1 MLILSGLMLPI
12 LAFGSFLFENDII
25 VTICVMGL
33 GATFSIFIIAAL
45 TIAMELPGVGLSQV
59 AIVTAT
65 ILTMGNFAGVISPIF
80 VGSLTDA
87 MGSYIPAF
95 CVLALMPLTLVIA
108 GIFIPETGR
117 RDQVN

>member
-1 MLILSGLMLPI
+1 MFPI
-12 LAFGSFLFENDII
+12 LALGSFLLGNDII

-33 GATFSIFIIAAL
+33 GVTFSIFIVAVF
-45 TIAMELPGVGLSQV
+45 TIPMELPGVSINQV

-80 VGSLTDA
+80 VASLTDA

-95 CVLALMPLTLVIA
+95 CILALMPLTLVVA
-108 GIFIPETGR
+108 GIFLPETGR
-117 RDQVN
+117 RNQPH